1 MRSRVDRVRC
11 VLRTASLALS
21 LIWPT
26 GVGAAPPVGT
36 APAEATPEA
45 PPLVKIP
52 GTGVIWKICRVAG
65 GGEDEQD
72 N

>member
-1 MRSRVDRVRC
+1 MRR
-11 VLRTASLALS
+11 LAVAL
-21 LIWPT
+21 LTLGALT
-26 GVGAAPPVGT
+26 GCGGRAFAGAAPPVGT

>member
-1 MRSRVDRVRC
+1 MRH
-11 VLRTASLALS
+11 LAVALLTLS
-21 LIWPT
+21 ALT
-26 GVGAAPPVGT
+26 GYGGFAFAGGAPPAGT
-36 APAEATPEA
+36 APAEATRPA

>member
-1 MRSRVDRVRC
+1 MRHLDV
-11 VLRTASLALS
+11 ALLTLS
-21 LIWPT
+21 TLT
-26 GVGAAPPVGT
+26 GCGARAFAGAAPPVGT
-36 APAEATPEA
+36 APAEATRPA